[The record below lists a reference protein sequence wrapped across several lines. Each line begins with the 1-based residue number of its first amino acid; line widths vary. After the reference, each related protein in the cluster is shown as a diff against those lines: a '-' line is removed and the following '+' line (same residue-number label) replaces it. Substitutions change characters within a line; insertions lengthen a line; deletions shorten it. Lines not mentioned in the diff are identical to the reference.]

1 MRTMTGIRAWAVWLV
16 IALGALIVGGRSAQ
30 AQDTRTIKIGVPIA
44 ATGADAREGALGL
57 IGYELWADAVN
68 SRGGVDA
75 GGARYKVQLIHYND
89 KSNPELSAQLTEQLI
104 VRDHVDFLLGPY
116 NSVVTF
122 ADAAVADRH
131 HVPFIA
137 AHGTARKIY
146 EQGYTYVFG
155 PTSPAEEYGVAI
167 LKAAISLTPRPQTV
181 AILSADD
188 IFSREVAA
196 AARGWAERNGLKV
209 VYFLMHPVGAT
220 DLTAAF
226 TAIGS
231 LHPDVLV
238 GSGHLQESL
247 LIMREARTRDIS
259 VNFYGFTVG
268 PTTPEFV
275 RVLGQAAEYV
285 FASSQ
290 WTPDVRYAGPV
301 FGSAAD
307 YGRRFRQKYGFVP
320 GYHAAEGSAGG
331 LALQLAIE
339 KAGSVDRQKVRDAL
353 SQLDAMTFFGR
364 IKFNPAG
371 QNIYKPMV
379 AIQLQHGAAATVWP
393 LDVASAKAIYPT
405 PPWNARP

>member
-1 MRTMTGIRAWAVWLV
+1 VNQIRRFCAIFLIGVSAVAV
-16 IALGALIVGGRSAQ
+16 FGGSGARAQ
-30 AQDTRTIKIGVPIA
+30 SEPVLKIGVPVA
-44 ATGADAREGALGL
+44 ATGADAREGALAL
-57 IGYELWADAVN
+57 VGYELWADSVN
-68 SRGGVDA
+68 SRGGIAA
-75 GGARYKVQLIHYND
+75 GGTRYKVQLIHYND
-89 KSNPELSAQLTEQLI
+89 NSNPELSAQLTERLI
-104 VRDHVDFLLGPY
+104 VRDRVDFLLGPY

-122 ADAAVADRH
+122 ADAAVAERH
-131 HVPFIA
+131 QVPFIA

-146 EQGYTYVFG
+146 DQGYKYVFG

-167 LKAAISLTPRPQTV
+167 LKAAIALTPRPQTV

-188 IFSREVAA
+188 IFSREVAS
-196 AARGWAERNGLKV
+196 AARDWSDRNGLKV
-209 VYFLMHPVGAT
+209 VYFLTHPVGAT

-226 TAIGS
+226 TAIGT
-231 LHPDVLV
+231 LHPDVLL

-247 LIMREARTRDIS
+247 LIMREAATRNMS
-259 VNFYGFTVG
+259 LNFYGFTVG

-275 RVLGQAAEYV
+275 RALGPAADYV

-290 WTPDVRYAGPV
+290 WTPDVRYTGPV

-307 YGRRFRQKYGFVP
+307 YGRRFKQKYGFIP
-320 GYHAAEGSAGG
+320 DYHAAEGSAGG
-331 LALQLAIE
+331 LTLQLAIE

-353 SQLDAMTFFGR
+353 SQLDVMTFFGR

-379 AIQLQHGAAATVWP
+379 TIQLQHRAAVTVWP
-393 LDVASAKAIYPT
+393 PDVASAKAVYPT